1 MVIRCALSIYFTCPS
16 YAQKFEFEDKRNR
29 ETIKFI
35 QVKNLIII
43 PVFINGKG
51 PYNFLLDTGVG
62 QMIITDTTFIKDLNL
77 TNAKV
82 FKIQGYGL
90 GEGIEAALTRNITAR
105 VGRATIKNIP
115 TAIFKNDIFDLSS
128 YLGVRIHG
136 ILGYYFFNSFVVRV
150 NYNSDEIT
158 YYRHEAKIKRKG
170 IQLPMRIINAKP
182 YISATINIKDKIDTT
197 VELLVDNGSS
207 HPLMMESL
215 QSAPFPLP
223 KKTIPANL
231 GVGINGE
238 IQGVMGRIDLLKIQ
252 NFNFSQILSGFPNYS
267 TQRTEQAESTRN
279 GTIGAEVLKHFLVT
293 FDYKNEL
300 LFLKKRGSFKGRFDH
315 DMSGMEI
322 YIDQD
327 SLKKGKD
334 LVDRYYI
341 GRIEPGSPA
350 EESGIYPGDQI
361 NSIDFRSMQS
371 FTLNELT
378 ELLRER
384 DGKTLIVEIERKTKR
399 FFVLLKLK
407 RRI

>member
-1 MVIRCALSIYFTCPS
+1 MINIYFTCPAH
-16 YAQKFEFEDKRNR
+16 AQKFQFEGEKNR

-35 QVKNLIII
+35 QIKNLIII

-77 TNAKV
+77 KNAKV

-90 GEGIEAALTRNITAR
+90 GEGIEAALTRNITAA
-105 VGRATIKNIP
+105 VGKATIKNIP
-115 TAIFKNDIFDLSS
+115 TAVFKTDIFDLSS
-128 YLGVRIHG
+128 YLGIRIDG

-150 NYNSDEIT
+150 NYSSNEIT
-158 YYRHEAKIKRKG
+158 YYNHEANIKRKG
-170 IQLPMRIINAKP
+170 VRLPIKIINAKP
-182 YISATINIKDKIDTT
+182 YIDARISIKDTIDTT
-197 VELLVDNGSS
+197 VQLLVDNGSS

-215 QSAPFPLP
+215 KNMAFPLP
-223 KKTIPANL
+223 KTTIPANL

-238 IQGVMGRIDLLKIQ
+238 IKGSMGRVDLLKIRD
-252 NFNFSQILSGFPNYS
+252 FSFRQILSGFPDFS
-267 TQRTEQAESTRN
+267 VQRTEQAETSRN
-279 GTIGAEVLKHFLVT
+279 GTLGAEVLKHFLVT
-293 FDYKNEL
+293 FDYKNEAL
-300 LFLKKRGSFKGRFDH
+300 YLKKKGSFKGKSDH

-322 YIDQD
+322 YIDHD
-327 SLKKGKD
+327 ILLDGKNP
-334 LVDRYYI
+334 VDRYYI

-350 EESGIYPGDQI
+350 EEIGITAGDQI
-361 NSIDFRSMQS
+361 NSIDFRSMRT

-384 DGKTLIVEIERKTKR
+384 DGKQLVIEIERKTKR
-399 FFVLLKLK
+399 FFVVLTLK